1 MTGEIKDV
9 EIVEQC
15 LSGEVESFR
24 FLVDKY
30 QNAFIRTAFHFT
42 HNWDDARDAAQEA
55 FTKAYQSLRTFDKK
69 RRLSTW
75 LYQILINV
83 CKDRLKL
90 AFRRQQLLRLH
101 STEHSVPPNTL
112 ERIGEQELLHRS
124 LGKLSFKRR
133 RIIILVDMEG
143 FSSVETAEILNCSES
158 TVRVT
163 LMKARQQLRENY
175 LKLSEV

>member
-1 MTGEIKDV
+1 M
-9 EIVEQC
+9 
-15 LSGEVESFR
+15 ESFR